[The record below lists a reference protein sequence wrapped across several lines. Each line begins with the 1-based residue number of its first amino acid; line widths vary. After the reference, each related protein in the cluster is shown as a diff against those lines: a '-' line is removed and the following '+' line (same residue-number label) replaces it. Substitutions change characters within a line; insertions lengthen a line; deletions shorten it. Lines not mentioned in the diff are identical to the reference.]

1 MVVALLAL
9 FVACSGAAFAAGSFT
24 ASDGTI
30 TACRDNKSGVLRV
43 INAQGG
49 QSCSSS
55 KETPITW
62 KDGMTGKVADSDKLD
77 GKDST
82 DFYAAG
88 SKVADSDKLDGFD
101 STQLAGFGET
111 AYKAFDLMPD
121 CGGKELLTKTFSV
134 PRETLVYA
142 SATTTFDQY
151 QTDASAGMTVDILD
165 ASSVTILGSAGSV
178 RESVED
184 GGGPHRVPLS
194 LQGVIHSRNSTSTPL
209 VLTPGNRYE
218 LRITAATD
226 NITTCSAG
234 FVAWENTSLSYL
246 LIGKP

>member
-1 MVVALLAL
+1 MRTFLDGVLGKVPKPSPAMVVALLAL
-9 FVACSGAAFAAGSFT
+9 LVACSGTGVAAISFT

-49 QSCSSS
+49 QSCTAS

-62 KDGMTGKVADSDKLD
+62 KDGMTGKVAD
-77 GKDST
+77 
-82 DFYAAG
+82 A
-88 SKVADSDKLDGFD
+88 DKLDGFD
-101 STQLAGFGET
+101 STQLAGSGET
-111 AYKAFDLMPD
+111 EYEAFDLMPD

-151 QTDASAGMTVDILD
+151 ETDASAGITVDILD
-165 ASSVTILGSAGSV
+165 ASSVTQLGTAGSV

-194 LQGVIHSRNSTSTPL
+194 LQGVVHSRGSPSTPL

-218 LRITAATD
+218 LRIFAATD
-226 NITTCSAG
+226 NSRTPCSAG
-234 FVAWENTSLSYL
+234 FVAWENSSLSYL

>member
-1 MVVALLAL
+1 VQMSTFLGGILGKVPRPSPAMVVALLAL

-77 GKDST
+77 G
-82 DFYAAG
+82 
-88 SKVADSDKLDGFD
+88 FD

-121 CGGKELLTKTFSV
+121 CSGKELLTKTFSV

-151 QTDASAGMTVDILD
+151 QTDASAGITVDILD